1 MLIELSDLV
10 DRGQEIALELPD
22 HVQEEFRGA
31 DRQGELRLMLSKRN
45 SVRLTTPIVRA
56 YREAIDAETQD
67 RLGLSP
73 DGCSFVTVLTTVDC
87 RPDPDCR
94 FKWLRVEFSLG
105 DDDPRPVAC
114 RLYPERAED
123 PINKVR
129 TVEMGAEL
137 SIKVVGVTGPTVK
150 RESSVRTE
158 ADVRQYPVMTF
169 GRYGPTPAWHFASTD
184 AAPEVIG
191 DIFLALIVAVPSN
204 AESTASITVS
214 AEAQLKSVPFAVPL
228 LTRRT
233 ANNLHQYTFP
243 LRAKDV

>member
-1 MLIELSDLV
+1 MAASSY
-10 DRGQEIALELPD
+10 RP
-22 HVQEEFRGA
+22 
-31 DRQGELRLMLSKRN
+31 S
-45 SVRLTTPIVRA
+45 A
-56 YREAIDAETQD
+56 YRDRAAISKTSAAMAASA
-67 RLGLSP
+67 GS
-73 DGCSFVTVLTTVDC
+73 SSTTSSASTA
-87 RPDPDCR
+87 RPASR
-94 FKWLRVEFSLG
+94 STR
-105 DDDPRPVAC
+105 
-114 RLYPERAED
+114 
-123 PINKVR
+123 
-129 TVEMGAEL
+129 
-137 SIKVVGVTGPTVK
+137 
-150 RESSVRTE
+150 SVRTE
-158 ADVRQYPVMTF
+158 ADVRQYPVMTS